1 MGLFD
6 FLKKEAPT
14 SAYGFKSS
22 LTDKRR
28 KKANIRLK
36 IYDENGN
43 EIKSTQTDGKDIKP
57 IQYYET
63 IRNEIKPLEE
73 IMVSFAV
80 ASKEQ
85 KQVDDRIE
93 VLKALLQSY
102 YDLKS
107 KCISLGPDYQ
117 EYFINMWEKCHN
129 SRNPEFS
136 YIDRFEK
143 ELNDLQSKR
152 DTLKS
157 EEELHQKE
165 SEGLEDRVIA
175 ILRENSSIL
184 QTDIYKNF
192 DPIVQNDIQS
202 ILYFMAKN
210 GRITREK
217 SGRTYMIHFVK

>member
-6 FLKKEAPT
+6 FLKKEAPPQ
-14 SAYGFKSS
+14 
-22 LTDKRR
+22 R
-28 KKANIRLK
+28 KKRANVRVK
-36 IYDENGN
+36 IYDENGK
-43 EIKSTQTDGKDIKP
+43 EIKTSPTDGKDIKP

-73 IMVSFAV
+73 IMASFAV
-80 ASKEQ
+80 ASREQ

-93 VLKALLQSY
+93 ILKALMQSY
-102 YDLKS
+102 YDLES

-136 YIDRFEK
+136 YIVRFEK
-143 ELNDLQSKR
+143 ELDDLQSKR
-152 DTLKS
+152 DVLKS
-157 EEELHQKE
+157 GEELHQKE
-165 SEGLEDRVIA
+165 SIGLEERVIR
-175 ILRENSSIL
+175 ILRESPPML

-202 ILYFMAKN
+202 ILYFLAKD

>member
-6 FLKKEAPT
+6 FLKKEVP
-14 SAYGFKSS
+14 SQ
-22 LTDKRR
+22 RR
-28 KKANIRLK
+28 KRANICVN
-36 IYDENGN
+36 IYDENGK
-43 EIKSTQTDGKDIKP
+43 EIKSTPTDGKDIKQ

-73 IMVSFAV
+73 IMVNFAV

-93 VLKALLQSY
+93 VLKALVQSY

-136 YIDRFEK
+136 YIERFEK

-165 SEGLEDRVIA
+165 SGGLEERVIA
-175 ILRENSSIL
+175 ILRENSSML

-202 ILYFMAKN
+202 ILYFMAKD
-210 GRITREK
+210 GRIAIEK
-217 SGRTYMIHFVK
+217 SGRTYMIHFIK